1 MLICG
6 GGRENRQEIMTA
18 RNRSRK
24 GVEKSIYHPDL
35 SPRAL
40 SGYDLEQFQ
49 SLVSRSDPKALERVA
64 AALPASVYDPE
75 LKAFIAIIS
84 KSQQALLVELLLKVL
99 PALPVNSQVSI
110 LDSLRDTI
118 NGYWTDFGE
127 FTAAIALYTSSPLVD
142 PLVLP
147 LLRRAFF
154 CADLLASFEQIGKA
168 PPPDWLA
175 VIRQRRAQSD
185 FVESSTDL
193 KQLDALLAAIP
204 IPPAPGAKAERSL
217 HRAAARI
224 LNALTDKFFK
234 RKRSKSGAKKS
245 T

>member
-1 MLICG
+1 
-6 GGRENRQEIMTA
+6 MTP

-49 SLVSRSDPKALERVA
+49 SLVSRSDPKTLARVA
-64 AALPASVYDPE
+64 VALPASVYDPE

-84 KSQQALLVELLLKVL
+84 KSQQGLLLELLLKVL
-99 PALPVNSQVSI
+99 PALPVDSQVSI

-118 NGYWTDFGE
+118 DGYWTDFGE
-127 FTAAIALYTSSPLVD
+127 FTAAIAHYAFSPLLD

-147 LLRRAFF
+147 LLGRAFF
-154 CADLLASFEQIGKA
+154 CADLLASFEQIRKA
-168 PPPDWLA
+168 PPSNWLEA
-175 VIRQRRAQSD
+175 IRQHRAQSD

-193 KQLDALLAAIP
+193 KKLDALLAAIP

-224 LNALTDKFFK
+224 LNALTIKFLK
-234 RKRSKSGAKKS
+234 KKKS
-245 T
+245 